1 MLAIPSVAYEVLYLC
16 SKWPIQYKVVLE
28 IVISKNYHKQG
39 TKLSTA
45 HLFEVARFLKFKKQ
59 KTTN

>member
-16 SKWPIQYKVVLE
+16 SKWPI
-28 IVISKNYHKQG
+28 SKNYHKQG
-39 TKLSTA
+39 TKLSIA
-45 HLFEVARFLKFKKQ
+45 HLFEVARLLKFKKQ